1 MVAAK
6 IEVTANRIAA
16 NVTQG
21 HGNSRRVRQLRQ
33 QLDALCRQNQ
43 TDPQEALREALDAEM
58 DSLAQALAARIVAGQ
73 GSTASG
79 QRLRARFDILCRLT
93 GTQPRQRLD
102 PYFNPTFEVLAR
114 SLVDAQNSERP
125 DRALVSGLR
134 RKLRRMER
142 LTGESA
148 RNYVEMA
155 DSQWIAANVQ
165 IARDELVAERLKD
178 RPDPKRVQHLEQRFL
193 TLATKYNGKEIAEVR
208 VKRVAVHAAQA
219 KLRRAIDVSGQP
231 ATPEQTADLKRLDQ
245 QEDELRLRMGDPLIS
260 IEAPTDAQQ
269 VVALMPGGE
278 IKRLLYNAQTQRWEA
293 RFDVPTYA
301 AEGEYTITVV
311 IVLRDGT
318 RKTIAMRYRVDT
330 TPPTGAGR
338 AQLAA
343 DGGSVLRL
351 QLDASEDTARV
362 KAVLPWG
369 EVVELRPAA
378 QPHRFFALVPLP
390 ATARNRLAAVTYILT
405 DRAHNRTSLRVDM
418 TADRP

>member
-1 MVAAK
+1 
-6 IEVTANRIAA
+6 
-16 NVTQG
+16 
-21 HGNSRRVRQLRQ
+21 
-33 QLDALCRQNQ
+33 
-43 TDPQEALREALDAEM
+43 
-58 DSLAQALAARIVAGQ
+58 
-73 GSTASG
+73 
-79 QRLRARFDILCRLT
+79 
-93 GTQPRQRLD
+93 
-102 PYFNPTFEVLAR
+102 
-114 SLVDAQNSERP
+114 
-125 DRALVSGLR
+125 
-134 RKLRRMER
+134 MER